1 MPLTALITRPEED
14 ARPLA
19 EALAARGVAT
29 VIEPLLAIRPLP
41 EAASDL
47 AKDLAGVQALLFTSA
62 NGARAF
68 AELSP
73 RRDIGVLAVGDATA
87 SAARGLGF
95 TAVESAGGD
104 VQALARLVKQ
114 RLKPAGGPLL
124 HAAGSAVAGDLAEI
138 LAADGFDLRRR
149 MLYESATATALSPET
164 IAALKQG
171 RIDLVLL
178 FSPRTAVTFAEL
190 AQAAAVDASRADRA
204 LPLARRG
211 DGGERPR
218 LEEGGGGREAR
229 PCLAAGAGGQEAR
242 GPRRQAAPTPA
253 AASAAA
259 SASSSTASSSGASTS
274 VFPATPFTAASAMES
289 KSAPLGASS
298 PDRSPPS
305 APGAPIPTLV
315 PLPRRSGGSALL
327 AGLIGAVIAAAAVV
341 AVMRYAPEKMG
352 LAPAG
357 AEARRRRARPGSEAA
372 TGRARGANRG
382 PAEAGQRLAESAPD
396 QGDLPAK
403 LATLQQQVAALQQAP
418 RRGCAGRTS
427 GGDHR
432 PAPASGGHRSQARRP
447 RPAAGRRWSRSWPPC
462 RRAAARRGSG
472 ADQGPSSIPSAR
484 R

>member
-41 EAASDL
+41 EAAADL

-114 RLKPAGGPLL
+114 RLKPAGGPLF

-149 MLYESATATALSPET
+149 MLYKSATATALSPET

-178 FSPRTAVTFAEL
+178 FSPRTAVSFAEL
-190 AQAAAVDASRADRA
+190 ARAAAVDASELTA
-204 LPLARRG
+204 LCLSPAVATAVSGLAWKKVEVAEKP
-211 DGGERPR
+211 D
-218 LEEGGGGREAR
+218 LA
-229 PCLAAGAGGQEAR
+229 LAAGAGGPGAAR
-242 GPRRQAAPTPA
+242 PGRTRGGGRQRFLFRRFVFDRFDLGLPRNPIHGGIGHGEQFGAARRLEPGA
-253 AASAAA
+253 A
-259 SASSSTASSSGASTS
+259 T
-274 VFPATPFTAASAMES
+274 V
-289 KSAPLGASS
+289 LGA
-298 PDRSPPS
+298 
-305 APGAPIPTLV
+305 
-315 PLPRRSGGSALL
+315 GGTDSHHR
-327 AGLIGAVIAAAAVV
+327 AAAAPQ
-341 AVMRYAPEKMG
+341 RRQRPSRR
-352 LAPAG
+352 PH
-357 AEARRRRARPGSEAA
+357 RRRRS
-372 TGRARGANRG
+372 
-382 PAEAGQRLAESAPD
+382 
-396 QGDLPAK
+396 
-403 LATLQQQVAALQQAP
+403 P
-418 RRGCAGRTS
+418 RR
-427 GGDHR
+427 
-432 PAPASGGHRSQARRP
+432 
-447 RPAAGRRWSRSWPPC
+447 RWWR
-462 RRAAARRGSG
+462 
-472 ADQGPSSIPSAR
+472 
-484 R
+484 